1 MGWIQ
6 VRVRSIFRCRHCW
19 VRVRVEGRGK
29 SMGWVMGKSR
39 DRSKDRGMVRGKGSV
54 RDRVSIIVGVGV

>member
-29 SMGWVMGKSR
+29 SMGWVR
-39 DRSKDRGMVRGKGSV
+39 VEIEVRIGVWLGV
-54 RDRVSIIVGVGV
+54 RAVLGIGLASL